1 MDREHTLDI
10 VLEIRRLLN
19 DGEMKIRWPSN
30 EMLASSNERRSNRRG
45 AGDEHDSHK
54 EYEPGDDLRHT
65 DWIASA
71 AGDELIIKTFF
82 EPKVVRFNVL
92 LDVSPSMSFGT
103 TGTLKSRLA
112 ALCAGC
118 GIQTA
123 GKVKDRVSYVT
134 FADAP
139 VTIRKS
145 QGASRI
151 LTDFLLHAVEDGAV
165 NGDQPAASEG
175 SGTDGGGLAAA
186 YINVS
191 KQHRGVV
198 LLVSDF
204 VNMSEEDWEALRISG
219 FKHDTIAVFVQDL
232 RERELP
238 EVPWPGASYSFEDF
252 RGNTKT
258 LWVKPDNTPKYL
270 AGLTNTIAATAARVS
285 GADAITTRDEYRQNF
300 KRHEAQILER
310 LESYGIKTVVVSTE
324 AEQDA
329 VIAVLRVLAN
339 KR

>member
-45 AGDEHDSHK
+45 SGDEHDSHK

-103 TGTLKSRLA
+103 IGTLKSRLA

-118 GIQTA
+118 GILTA

-151 LTDFLLHAVEDGAV
+151 LTDFLLHAVEDGTA
-165 NGDQPAASEG
+165 QERSEASEG
-175 SGTDGGGLAAA
+175 SGTEGGGLSTA
-186 YINVS
+186 YVNVS

-252 RGNTKT
+252 RGKKKT
-258 LWVKPDNTPKYL
+258 LWVKPDNSPKIV
-270 AGLTNTIAATAARVS
+270 AGLTNSIAGVAARLS

-300 KRHEAQILER
+300 KRHEASILER
-310 LESYGIKTVVVSTE
+310 LESYGVKTVVVSTE

-329 VIAVLRVLAN
+329 VIALLRVLAN